1 MFQKKFLPLLI
12 LCFLTVTQLFS
23 QSEPNQLNAKGQK
36 HGLWKGYYDDTKNL
50 KYEGT
55 FENGKE
61 VGVFTFYD
69 NTKTKRVVATREF
82 DAKDN
87 SAYTIFYKGKFKV
100 SEGKVV
106 NKLYEGEWKYYHLD
120 MDQIMTLENY
130 KNGKL
135 DGVRKVFYKSGELAE
150 ETNYK
155 EGKREGSYKKYAEN
169 GIVMEELNYKNDL
182 FHGPAIYKETD
193 GTISITG
200 QYKNGLSVGEWKY
213 YEKGKLV
220 RTEKKELFRT
230 KRPKEAANPD
240 PTATK
245 RKVKERKL

>member
-1 MFQKKFLPLLI
+1 MKLIPILLFYFLSG
-12 LCFLTVTQLFS
+12 FSVFS
-23 QSEPNQLNAKGQK
+23 QSDFNQLNAKGQK
-36 HGLWKGYYDDTKNL
+36 HGLWKGYYEDTKNL

-82 DAKDN
+82 DPKDN
-87 SAYTIFYKGKFKV
+87 TAYTIFYKGKFKV

-120 MDQIMTLENY
+120 MDQIMTLEYY
-130 KNGKL
+130 KKGKL
-135 DGVRKVFYKSGELAE
+135 DGIRKVFYKSGEIAE
-150 ETNYK
+150 EANYK
-155 EGKREGSYKKYAEN
+155 DGKREGVYKKYAEN
-169 GIVMEELNYKNDL
+169 GVVMEELNYKNDL
-182 FHGPAIYKETD
+182 FHGPVIYREAEGKV
-193 GTISITG
+193 SITG
-200 QYKNGLSVGEWKY
+200 QYKNGLSVGEWNY
-213 YEKGKLV
+213 YENGKLV
-220 RTEKKELFRT
+220 RTEKKELFRS
-230 KRPKEAANPD
+230 KRPKEASNPN

>member
-1 MFQKKFLPLLI
+1 MKLMPILLFYFL
-12 LCFLTVTQLFS
+12 CGFSAFS
-23 QSEPNQLNAKGQK
+23 QSDFNQLNAKGQK

-61 VGVFTFYD
+61 VGFFTFYD

-82 DAKDN
+82 DPKD
-87 SAYTIFYKGKFKV
+87 SAAYTIFYKGKFKV
-100 SEGKVV
+100 SEGKVI

-130 KNGKL
+130 KKGKL
-135 DGVRKVFYKSGELAE
+135 DGIRKVFYKSGEIAE
-150 ETNYK
+150 EANYK
-155 EGKREGSYKKYAEN
+155 EGKREGIYKKYAEN
-169 GIVMEELNYKNDL
+169 GVVMEELNYKNDL
-182 FHGPAIYKETD
+182 FHGPVIYREAEGKV
-193 GTISITG
+193 SITG
-200 QYKNGLSVGEWKY
+200 QYKNGLSVGEWNY
-213 YEKGKLV
+213 YENGKLV
-220 RTEKKELFRT
+220 RTEKKELFRS
-230 KRPKEAANPD
+230 KRPKEASNPN